1 MEIFYDHKLKK
12 KRIKEFE
19 PIAEKYKNSCDLEI
33 MICETKKDSVYGES
47 IFFENGPAIININFE
62 AGEIED
68 TFVHELAHC
77 IIRERTHNLLWR
89 RKYCELKKVIDN
101 GIY

>member
-1 MEIFYDHKLKK
+1 MEIFYDHKLRK

-19 PIAEKYKNSCDLEI
+19 PIAEKYKNSCNLEV

-68 TFVHELAHC
+68 TFIHELAHC
-77 IIRERTHNLLWR
+77 ISQEQSHKLIWR
-89 RKYCELKKVIDN
+89 RCYRRLK
-101 GIY
+101 GINSE